1 MDNDGSCF
9 CCALLSLLQLVYP
22 PGYVQSWS
30 VTPVNSKISSSAR
43 VLLPPPHPMTT
54 TFGSI
59 GAESNEWAR
68 GLCPAGLVSA
78 SGKSRVKAAEASAV
92 RGSASLLLITFYT
105 RLAQRY
111 TVKHWAL
118 RASVGMA
125 GAGTGVAEAGADA
138 VVDEVVPLRWRI
150 SVQWPG

>member
-1 MDNDGSCF
+1 MLC
-9 CCALLSLLQLVYP
+9 LVVLP
-22 PGYVQSWS
+22 LARLPSWMC
-30 VTPVNSKISSSAR
+30 PVVVGDTCKFENVIRAR
-43 VLLPPPHPMTT
+43 MLLPPPHPMTT

-68 GLCPAGLVSA
+68 GLCPAGLLSA
-78 SGKSRVKAAEASAV
+78 GGKSGVNVTAASTV
-92 RGSASLLLITFYT
+92 RDTASLLLIPSIPSCP
-105 RLAQRY
+105 RAQRY

-125 GAGTGVAEAGADA
+125 GVGTGVAEAGADV
-138 VVDEVVPLRWRI
+138 VVDKVVPLRRRV